1 MPARLSRE
9 SVGLP
14 ERPFLYT
21 LDQISAMIEVP
32 VKTLKISYIYH
43 EGRST
48 GMYSTDLLRA
58 NNIAPRD
65 EKPDWRVEER
75 ELIRWMRRK
84 GFRAY
89 AG

>member
-1 MPARLSRE
+1 VPAKLTRE

-21 LDQISAMIEVP
+21 LDQISAMIEVT
-32 VKTLKISYIYH
+32 VKNLKISYCYF

-48 GMYSTDLLRA
+48 GMYHADMMRTHD
-58 NNIAPRD
+58 IAPPK

-89 AG
+89 VT